1 MTLLGA
7 EQVRR
12 FGIEPKVAL
21 LSHSNFGSSKHPDA
35 EKMRRAV
42 EAIRARAPELAVEGE
57 MNADVALSQAIRDRI
72 FPNARMEGPAN
83 VLVMPSLDAANITFN
98 ALKVLGDGIAVG
110 PMLIGAAASAH
121 ILTPS
126 VTVRGI
132 VNMTALAAVDAQAR
146 IAASA

>member
-1 MTLLGA
+1 MTLLAA

-21 LSHSNFGSSKHPDA
+21 ISQSNFGSSDDPQA
-35 EKMRRAV
+35 LKMRRAV
-42 EAIRARAPELAVEGE
+42 EAIRLRAPDLEIDGE
-57 MNADVALSQAIRDRI
+57 MKADSALSQAIRERV
-72 FPNARMEGPAN
+72 FPNSRIEGTAN
-83 VLVMPSLDAANITFN
+83 LLVMPTLDAANIAFN

-110 PMLIGAAASAH
+110 PMLIGAAKSAH

-132 VNMTALAAVDAQAR
+132 INMTALAAVDAQAR
-146 IAASA
+146 AVAAG